1 MTEMNLLSKLAKLT
15 FAIVCVL
22 LCLKLIPIQI
32 ANSLILAKSPSTK
45 KPANRSTS
53 QTTNAPIPPDPTPQ
67 PSPRDQD
74 GPGGRPACKDIQPTL
89 TPIVP
94 ATSQSD
100 GNVLLSGKTTK
111 NHPTFWFY
119 IPYKSI
125 DIQSAT
131 FTLQDRKKEK
141 PAFEKNINI
150 ASTPA
155 LISISLPLTA
165 PALENGKLYDLR
177 LSTSVFCPP
186 DRQLDTG
193 FVEAQVIKENI
204 SQNLDNQLKRATPQ
218 QQASIYAKAGF
229 WYDALTTSAEL
240 KRTNPN
246 DSNLAQLL
254 REYGLTNFVDIP
266 VRKCCQISE

>member
-1 MTEMNLLSKLAKLT
+1 MALT
-15 FAIVCVL
+15 TSSIKMIKPVFAIFWILFGFTPVNADLVKQN
-22 LCLKLIPIQI
+22 LKQNPKP
-32 ANSLILAKSPSTK
+32 NSTPTPNSTN
-45 KPANRSTS
+45 PPGSSESEGPGTA
-53 QTTNAPIPPDPTPQ
+53 NAP
-67 PSPRDQD
+67 R
-74 GPGGRPACKDIQPTL
+74 GGGSRPACKDIQPTL
-89 TPIVP
+89 TPIIP

-141 PAFEKNINI
+141 PAFEKNVNI

-155 LISISLPLTA
+155 LISISLPPTA

-186 DRQLDTG
+186 NRQLDTG

-218 QQASIYAKAGF
+218 QQVSIYAKAGF

-246 DSNLAQLL
+246 DNNLAQLL